1 MLGSSDGLMVGSNGV
16 SCKFDGTS
24 WNLVNTGVTDTL
36 FCVMY
41 DGTRGIAAGENG
53 RLLNFN
59 AGSWTVLNTGSTERL
74 KGTYFSNDTIY
85 AIGREGLILKST
97 DNGASFNIILS
108 GLDIDLNAIT
118 GVTADTLWVFG
129 SKGIILRTFD
139 GGNSWDRFTN
149 GTLENNNGGNYKA
162 AQRRGWSAGNGGN
175 ALVFGSGGLGA
186 SLFDKIQVSLKL
198 APNPAVSDVKIS
210 YPENMNPEYIRLSDM
225 KGSRIS
231 VSQRE
236 ASLGQTVLDI
246 SSLKPGIYFIEVSFG
261 TYSKISKLVVAD

>member
-1 MLGSSDGLMVGSNGV
+1 
-16 SCKFDGTS
+16 
-24 WNLVNTGVTDTL
+24 
-36 FCVMY
+36 MY